1 MKEIPEYKRK
11 FMAAMGR
18 RVRDQ
23 REKIGLSQEQLAAK
37 LGYKGKSSIS
47 RIEAGQNEIPQS
59 KMQAFADALDT
70 SLEYLMGWEVVK
82 NTPSI
87 STSYVSFP
95 IVGEVAAGYGHY
107 ADENWSNGNIE
118 VPESWLRGRPMSD
131 YFVLSVSGDSMY
143 PIYQDGDL
151 VLVLKQ
157 TTMNYSGQIGVV
169 VYDDDKATLKRV
181 EYVMGEDWMRLIP
194 INPQYPP
201 VTIRNEQL
209 EHCRVLGIPR
219 MLIRKID

>member
-118 VPESWLRGRPMSD
+118 VPESWLKGRPMSD

-219 MLIRKID
+219 MLIRKIE